1 MNSDRNPAVTG
12 VPRRTLLKIGVFGA
26 GAGALLGAG
35 LAALPAAAATKMSQK
50 AARYQATP
58 KGAQRC
64 DNCNQFLS
72 PTACKVIDGD
82 VSPSGWCVLYVAKH

>member
-1 MNSDRNPAVTG
+1 MTMDRKSAAEG
-12 VPRRTLLKIGVFGA
+12 MPRRTLLKIGLFGA
-26 GAGALLGAG
+26 GAGALLGAS

-64 DNCNQFLS
+64 DGCNQYES
-72 PTACKVIDGD
+72 PSACKVVDGD
-82 VSPSGWCVLYVAKH
+82 VTPAGWCILYVAKH

>member
-1 MNSDRNPAVTG
+1 MNSDGNPALAG
-12 VPRRTLLKIGVFGA
+12 VPRRTLLKIGVLGA

-35 LAALPAAAATKMSQK
+35 FAALPAAAATKMSQK

-64 DNCNQFLS
+64 DGCNQFES
-72 PTACKVIDGD
+72 PSACKVVDGD
-82 VSPSGWCVLYVAKH
+82 VSPAGWCLLYVAKH

>member
-1 MNSDRNPAVTG
+1 MTMDRKSAAEG
-12 VPRRTLLKIGVFGA
+12 MPRRTLLKIGLFGA
-26 GAGALLGAG
+26 GGAALLGAS

-64 DNCNQFLS
+64 DGCNQFES
-72 PTACKVIDGD
+72 PSACKVVDGD
-82 VSPSGWCVLYVAKH
+82 VSSAGWCLLYVAKH